1 MIISKLEQKILETI
15 NEYFNPSYIDFND
28 EKHTITFPIDETKG
42 IKLEMGFLEGNLYEA
57 HLIFQWESF
66 NDIDDWAY
74 HNSKKLQ
81 NFLNKI
87 SKILKEARG

>member
-1 MIISKLEQKILETI
+1 MIIDKTERKILETI
-15 NEYFNPSYIDFND
+15 NEYFDPSYIEFND
-28 EKHTITFPIDETKG
+28 EKHTITFPIDEAKG
-42 IKLEMGFLEGNLYEA
+42 IKLELEFLLGHFYEA
-57 HLIFQWESF
+57 HLIFRWESF

-87 SKILKEARG
+87 QNILKEARK